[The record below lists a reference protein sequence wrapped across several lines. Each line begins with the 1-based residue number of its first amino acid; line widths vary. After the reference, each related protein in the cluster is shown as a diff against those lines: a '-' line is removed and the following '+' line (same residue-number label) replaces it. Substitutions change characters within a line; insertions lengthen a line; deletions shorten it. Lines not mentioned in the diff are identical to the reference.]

1 MIYLNDSYIK
11 EFHAPIVAVEEE
23 KIITAD
29 SCFYAQSGGQPGDKG
44 VVEVNGQKVNVI
56 NTIKH
61 EKGIAHVLENVIEGA
76 SGDIQGSIDWDHRFR
91 LMSDAYDDAS
101 IMCSSSLLCHWRFD
115 WFGEKSN

>member
-61 EKGIAHVLENVIEGA
+61 
-76 SGDIQGSIDWDHRFR
+76 
-91 LMSDAYDDAS
+91 MSL
-101 IMCSSSLLCHWRFD
+101 IHI
-115 WFGEKSN
+115 

>member
-61 EKGIAHVLENVIEGA
+61 EKGIAHVLENVIESA
-76 SGDIQGSIDWDHRFR
+76 SGNIQGCIDWDHRFR
-91 LMSDAYDDAS
+91 LMRCIRRCTYYVQLFL
-101 IMCSSSLLCHWRFD
+101 IMSRRFD

>member
-44 VVEVNGQKVNVI
+44 FVE
-56 NTIKH
+56 
-61 EKGIAHVLENVIEGA
+61 L
-76 SGDIQGSIDWDHRFR
+76 
-91 LMSDAYDDAS
+91 
-101 IMCSSSLLCHWRFD
+101 SLIHI
-115 WFGEKSN
+115 